1 MKYLIGFFPAGK
13 HIPMKNSAQHIIEIL
28 FGREKLEDVTVNQ
41 LKDLVK
47 EYPSFNIGHYLLSKK
62 LQAENHEEF
71 LPETKKTALYINNPF
86 WLQWLLQ
93 QVNDEP
99 IIYPH
104 AGQQFVHPKG
114 TGSYIYTEEQGD
126 LSVKPAISVHR
137 EQSEELQPESAPI
150 EQETI
155 LSSVETANFQ
165 PTEQLAEETLEAPV
179 FEQPEPILEETP
191 ETSEFELAE
200 NLAEESLE
208 PTLAEQPQQI
218 VEETLQTTV
227 FEQPENSSLEPTV
240 SEQPEQIVEETLE
253 TTVFEFEQTE
263 NLVEESLEPPVFE
276 QPEQIV
282 DQPVEPAHFDQSNP
296 EIVQPQETDIHDLSE
311 QYVTTAEDS
320 EDKKAMTE
328 EILPESIVSSETSP
342 GAVNEQSSDQP
353 AFVSENRVI
362 PPVKIE
368 VPKLEEIAFD
378 PYHTIDYFASQ
389 GIKFVQD
396 ENPSDKLGKQLKS
409 FTDWLKIMKRLP
421 QKAFEEITDETR
433 EADVEI
439 IAAHSIEEKD
449 VVTEAMATVLA
460 KQGKNEK
467 AIETYQKL
475 SLLDPG
481 KSHYFATKIEE
492 LKIHPS

>member
-1 MKYLIGFFPAGK
+1 MKYLIGFFPVGK
-13 HIPMKNSAQHIIEIL
+13 QIPMKNSAQHIIEIL

-99 IIYPH
+99 ISYPH
-104 AGQQFVHPKG
+104 AGQQFVHQKG
-114 TGSYIYTEEQGD
+114 TDNYIYQDEPVD
-126 LSVKPAISVHR
+126 LLVKPPVSAQP
-137 EQSEELQPESAPI
+137 EQSVELPSESTNLDQV
-150 EQETI
+150 QESI
-155 LSSVETANFQ
+155 RPSAEPANF
-165 PTEQLAEETLEAPV
+165 
-179 FEQPEPILEETP
+179 
-191 ETSEFELAE
+191 
-200 NLAEESLE
+200 
-208 PTLAEQPQQI
+208 
-218 VEETLQTTV
+218 LQA
-227 FEQPENSSLEPTV
+227 
-240 SEQPEQIVEETLE
+240 EQIVEETLE
-253 TTVFEFEQTE
+253 TTVFEQTEQILEETPEASVFEQPE
-263 NLVEESLEPPVFE
+263 QMVEETLESSTFEQPGQILDRTPETSFFE

-282 DQPVEPAHFDQSNP
+282 EQTLETSVFEQPGNIVEKAIEIPGFEQPEQIEDQTLEPAHFDQFDP
-296 EIVQPQETDIHDLSE
+296 EIVQPGETGIQENSMQFVKPE
-311 QYVTTAEDS
+311 EDS
-320 EDKKAMTE
+320 EDKMAKTE
-328 EILPESIVSSETSP
+328 EILPEPIVSVETSP
-342 GAVNEQSSDQP
+342 GAMSEPSSDQR
-353 AFVSENRVI
+353 AFVGEKRVI
-362 PPVKIE
+362 QPVKME
-368 VPKLEEIAFD
+368 EAKLEEIAFD

-389 GIKFVQD
+389 GIKFVPE

-421 QKAFEEITDETR
+421 KKAFEEITDETR
-433 EADVEI
+433 EADIEI

-449 VVTEAMATVLA
+449 VITEAMAAVLA

-467 AIETYQKL
+467 AIEIYQKL

-492 LKIHPS
+492 LKIPN